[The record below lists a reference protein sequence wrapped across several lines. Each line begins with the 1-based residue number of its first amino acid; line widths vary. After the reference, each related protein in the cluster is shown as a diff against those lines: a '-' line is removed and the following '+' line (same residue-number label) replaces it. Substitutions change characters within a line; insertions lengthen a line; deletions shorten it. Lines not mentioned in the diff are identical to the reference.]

1 MPSQDHRKLMSVL
14 NKMAN
19 ADKWRKM
26 PKKKDKVKSI
36 TLTKTQNIRIT
47 FDDNSKAY
55 VLKKNKNLF
64 ERVYSSRRRRLNI
77 NEQFKEQII
86 QFFIINRQFISR
98 YNFFLLKSSNRIPD

>member
-64 ERVYSSRRRRLNI
+64 ELA
-77 NEQFKEQII
+77 QTLKEGDTISIATRNYLGKRYCTKITVI
-86 QFFIINRQFISR
+86 Q
-98 YNFFLLKSSNRIPD
+98 